1 MTLPN
6 PFDPAPDRELGAL
19 LRAHL
24 EAPGHSAFV
33 AQVLAAA
40 GGRSEEGSLEIL
52 ARWARL
58 GVAAALVLATAGA
71 LAAGLLAR
79 AGSASADDGL
89 LPTPEVMLASTVGAR

>member
-6 PFDPAPDRELGAL
+6 PFDPTPDRELGAL

-24 EAPGHSAFV
+24 EAPGHAAFV

-40 GGRSEEGSLEIL
+40 DDRREEDSVQVL
-52 ARWARL
+52 ARWARI

-71 LAAGLLAR
+71 LAAGLLASGN
-79 AGSASADDGL
+79 ATADDEL
-89 LPTPEVMLASTVGAR
+89 LPTRDLMLASTVGAR

>member
-24 EAPGHSAFV
+24 EAPAHQAFV

-40 GGRSEEGSLEIL
+40 VGRRDEGSLQVL
-52 ARWARL
+52 ARWARI
-58 GVAAALVLATAGA
+58 GVAAALLLATMGA
-71 LAAGLLAR
+71 LATGLMAR
-79 AGSASADDGL
+79 AAGSSSDDAL
-89 LPTPEVMLASTVGAR
+89 LPTPDVILATTVGAR

>member
-24 EAPGHSAFV
+24 EAPGHPGFV

-40 GGRSEEGSLEIL
+40 GSRREEDSVQVL
-52 ARWARL
+52 ARWARV

-71 LAAGLLAR
+71 LAAGLLA
-79 AGSASADDGL
+79 AGGSTSADDEL
-89 LPTPEVMLASTVGAR
+89 LPTRDVMLASTVGTR